1 MLWTGPILEREVV
14 WTCCVHTDVPTGVLM
29 GVPMVV
35 GRPDAPQQ
43 ETEIREC

>member
-14 WTCCVHTDVPTGVLM
+14 WTCCVHTDVPM